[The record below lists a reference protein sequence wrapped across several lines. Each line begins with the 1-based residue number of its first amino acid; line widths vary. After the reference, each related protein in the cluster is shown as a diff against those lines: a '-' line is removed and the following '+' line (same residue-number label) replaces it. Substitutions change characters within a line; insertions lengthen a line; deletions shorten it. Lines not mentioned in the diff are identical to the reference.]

1 MSARTKGFILQS
13 RLAFVRERFGDAGVD
28 QVLALLPESDRATLH
43 GLILI
48 SGWYPLELALRLDD
62 AISHA
67 FGEES
72 EQALRELGRR
82 SADDNLT
89 KFQGAFIHGKSPD
102 AFLALAPAV
111 YRMYYETGSREYHPR
126 TPNSGELV
134 TTGAEGVTA
143 GDCLTVMGW
152 YERALELTGAKG
164 PRLTH
169 PECVAR
175 GGKVCRYGVTWS

>member
-13 RLAFVRERFGDAGVD
+13 RLAFVRERFGDSAVEK
-28 QVLALLPESDRATLH
+28 VLALLPEGDRATLR

-48 SGWYPLELALRLDD
+48 SSWYPLELAIRLDE
-62 AISHA
+62 AIGAA
-67 FGEES
+67 FGERS
-72 EQALRELGRR
+72 EQALRDLGRR

-89 KFQGAFIHGKSPD
+89 KFQGSFIQGKTPG

-111 YRMYYETGSREYHPR
+111 YRMYYETGGREYQPR
-126 TPNSGELV
+126 TPTSGELI

-152 YERALELTGAKG
+152 YERALEMTGAKH

-175 GGKVCRYGVTWS
+175 GGKVCRYAVTWD